1 MRTVVPV
8 TLAAC
13 VAGALVVSACVQTVA
28 PTLPYCPEPKSSASA
43 AGSALPPPTPRQP
56 D

>member
-1 MRTVVPV
+1 MRTLVPV
-8 TLAAC
+8 TLAC
-13 VAGALVVSACVQTVA
+13 VVAVSIVSACVQAVA

-43 AGSALPPPTPRQP
+43 AGSALPPPAPRQP